1 MKSKIQFLVIY
12 VIISFSLISLNSIG
26 TNAYVPDEVSV
37 VIRIK
42 NFSPFEI
49 DGDTF
54 GPGDIFFR
62 ITYDGTEYESGVAWN
77 DYEDDHGSTADL
89 YNTDFDGS
97 GYYDESFMD
106 LNLNYDE
113 LDWVIE
119 AYDTVIGAKLLF
131 KGTFTVKTPT
141 DSGTRSYTDVNIYRY
156 KVSDGHGGWILL
168 GSDYNNEDC
177 SFVWNDGPFVYYNSI
192 YYANGLTLWVSLHFY

>member
-1 MKSKIQFLVIY
+1 MKSKIQFLVLY

-77 DYEDDHGSTADL
+77 DYEDYHDSTADL

-97 GYYDESFMD
+97 GYMM
-106 LNLNYDE
+106 NL
-113 LDWVIE
+113 
-119 AYDTVIGAKLLF
+119 
-131 KGTFTVKTPT
+131 
-141 DSGTRSYTDVNIYRY
+141 S
-156 KVSDGHGGWILL
+156 WIL
-168 GSDYNNEDC
+168 
-177 SFVWNDGPFVYYNSI
+177 
-192 YYANGLTLWVSLHFY
+192 T